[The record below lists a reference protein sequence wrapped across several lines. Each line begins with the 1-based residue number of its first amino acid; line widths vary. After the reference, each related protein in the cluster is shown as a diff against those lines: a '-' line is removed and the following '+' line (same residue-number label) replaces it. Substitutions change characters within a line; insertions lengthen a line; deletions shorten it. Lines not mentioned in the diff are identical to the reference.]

1 MIYANAVLSAL
12 LSTSGPYALV
22 PPSFLRP
29 PMAIFSGTVSI
40 GDVLDDIQIQ
50 KQRCSDRSHLHTG
63 FANRARRMLAQED
76 MTNFLKRHN
85 NVVFGGY
92 SLGGAVAVIAAHLA
106 MCESLCTVRGV
117 YTFGA
122 PAVGDDNFVQEYDTM
137 LKERT
142 FRYTLSQDI
151 VPGSNWRFEHVG
163 KHIVLKHEGK
173 SVIDNHQLTR
183 YAEKVVEHF
192 DFDCELIS
200 E

>member
-12 LSTSGPYALV
+12 LRTSGPYALV
-22 PPSFLRP
+22 PPSFFRP

-76 MTNFLKRHN
+76 MSAFLKRHN
-85 NVVFGGY
+85 NAVFGGY

-117 YTFGA
+117 YAWCTGGGGRQFCAG
-122 PAVGDDNFVQEYDTM
+122 VRRDV
-137 LKERT
+137 ERADVSHLVA
-142 FRYTLSQDI
+142 RHR
-151 VPGSNWRFEHVG
+151 P
-163 KHIVLKHEGK
+163 
-173 SVIDNHQLTR
+173 
-183 YAEKVVEHF
+183 
-192 DFDCELIS
+192 
-200 E
+200 